1 MTYPAQP
8 LPRSTQPGEP
18 VGPLGAVRNYVR
30 KGFRFSGRASRSE
43 YWWVALWTVVI
54 SLLMELGNFRLSDE
68 PWGSS
73 ALGLILALLL
83 FAISIFVVIFSLSLS
98 VRRLHDINA
107 SGLWVLVIFIPLL
120 GHLALLVMAA
130 FPPNPRGARFDNQTI
145 PNGTPAAAYDR
156 GQRPV

>member
-54 SLLMELGNFRLSDE
+54 SLLMELGNFRLPDE
-68 PWGSS
+68 PGGSS

-107 SGLWVLVIFIPLL
+107 SGLWVLLIFIPLL

-130 FPPNPRGARFDNQTI
+130 FPPNPRGARFDNQTL
-145 PNGTPAAAYDR
+145 PTVDHTSSHE
-156 GQRPV
+156 

>member
-54 SLLMELGNFRLSDE
+54 SLLMDLSGFRLPDE

-107 SGLWVLVIFIPLL
+107 SGLWVLVLFIPLL

>member
-54 SLLMELGNFRLSDE
+54 SLLMELGNFRLPDE
-68 PWGSS
+68 PGGSS

-83 FAISIFVVIFSLSLS
+83 FALSIFVVIFSLSLS

-130 FPPNPRGARFDNQTI
+130 FPPNPRGARFDNQTL
-145 PNGTPAAAYDR
+145 PTVDHTSSHE
-156 GQRPV
+156 

>member
-54 SLLMELGNFRLSDE
+54 SLLMDLSGFRLPDE

-107 SGLWVLVIFIPLL
+107 SGLWVLVLFIPLL

-130 FPPNPRGARFDNQTI
+130 FPPDPRGARFDNQTL

>member
-54 SLLMELGNFRLSDE
+54 SLLMDLSGFRLPDK
-68 PWGSS
+68 PGGSS

-107 SGLWVLVIFIPLL
+107 SGLWVLLMFIPLL

-145 PNGTPAAAYDR
+145 PNGTPAAAHDR